1 MNMINIRK
9 AFICIAAAAVAAVSC
24 QKDDTLQ
31 YNNLTMG
38 NIVEGRFVS
47 DQGHIFNIVDQICT
61 GELGKE
67 KRAMVL
73 CDVLNQTDGGAAN
86 EYDVRL
92 TNFTRVLEKDAVALE
107 SAAEGDLAVENPIH
121 IEQLWFS
128 GGYINMMITY
138 NAKIGSETKHLVNL
152 VYSKDEQGRY
162 VLNLRHN
169 AFGEVW
175 TEENASKM
183 MTGSS
188 YVSFPIT
195 KFIKEDNAKLV
206 FKWKWHKD
214 VGSRFDYLFEKD
226 YSFEFDWTRS
236 GFEHKF

>member
-38 NIVEGRFVS
+38 NIVEGKFVS
-47 DQGHIFNIVDQICT
+47 DQGNVFNIVDQSCI

-107 SAAEGDLAVENPIH
+107 SA
-121 IEQLWFS
+121 
-128 GGYINMMITY
+128 
-138 NAKIGSETKHLVNL
+138 
-152 VYSKDEQGRY
+152 
-162 VLNLRHN
+162 
-169 AFGEVW
+169 
-175 TEENASKM
+175 TE
-183 MTGSS
+183 
-188 YVSFPIT
+188 
-195 KFIKEDNAKLV
+195 
-206 FKWKWHKD
+206 
-214 VGSRFDYLFEKD
+214 
-226 YSFEFDWTRS
+226 
-236 GFEHKF
+236 